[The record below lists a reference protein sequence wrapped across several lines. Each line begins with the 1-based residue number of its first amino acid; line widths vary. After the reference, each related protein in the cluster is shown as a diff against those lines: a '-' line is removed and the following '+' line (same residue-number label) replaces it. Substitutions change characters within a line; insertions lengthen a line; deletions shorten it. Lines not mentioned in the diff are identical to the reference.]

1 MSHYSRT
8 DCVYIC
14 AYHTH
19 LYTHKIASAFI
30 STENFG
36 HEIATGASIRLIT
49 FCSFDCSFIISE
61 FKQLY
66 KPKQMKLFSL

>member
-8 DCVYIC
+8 DSVYIC

-19 LYTHKIASAFI
+19 LFTHKIASAFI

-49 FCSFDCSFIISE
+49 FC
-61 FKQLY
+61 
-66 KPKQMKLFSL
+66 